1 MAAARKVVEISIGDA
16 DLAALHSIARSRTEP
31 ASRVERARILLRYRD
46 DPSHY
51 AVGRAVGVTHQ
62 TVQRCLARA
71 LRFGAMAALDD
82 SPRPGKDPE
91 ITLQA
96 RAWLVSLACQKAKDV
111 GYPHELWTT
120 RLLARHARE
129 HAAAAGHVCLAQIA
143 QGTVCKIL
151 ADQEVKPHKVRYYLE
166 RRDPAFEAKMAEVLC
181 VYQEVAILRAAETDA
196 AKACPGLDPAAC
208 PEPASGTTDKAEP
221 RVAFVSYDE
230 KPGLQA
236 ISNTAPDLPPVAGEH
251 ACIARDHEYKRLGT
265 LSLLAGIDLLT
276 GQVHACVED
285 RHRSREFVGFLKKLD
300 ATYPSDTAI
309 KVILDNHSAHVSK
322 ETNRWLAAQRDGRF
336 SFVFTPK
343 HGSWLNLVEGF
354 FSKMARSVL
363 RRIRVASKAE
373 LKQRILAYLDD
384 LNREPVVHTWS
395 YRITM
400 PA

>member
-230 KPGLQA
+230 KPGIQA

-251 ACIARDHEYKRLGT
+251 TCIARDHEYKRLGT

-300 ATYPSDTAI
+300 ASYPSDTAI
-309 KVILDNHSAHVSK
+309 KIILDNHSAHVSK
-322 ETNRWLAAQRDGRF
+322 ETNKWLAAQRDGRF